1 MSETTQK
8 ESNGT
13 VNDSKS
19 PKDEKEKKTSV
30 AFNDLLTNRMQV
42 EEGNVPFKGSSK
54 LSSSKSKL
62 KLLVGGII
70 FVILII
76 IIIVLMLPKTVKQN
90 DYQLWNLTENSTLDN
105 KYSSSWKFEDKTW
118 TIPSEDKEGHIEV
131 KDSEPGKVLAINEEE
146 VILEDKAKDS
156 SSQVWIRGPKNSEG
170 YFSLKNKESGKY
182 LTVFIYTSRLWN
194 LTADSRLINL
204 YSSEWDF
211 QDNQWT
217 IPTEGKDGGYIE
229 VTAKKG
235 ENEVTTIPS
244 EVKKVKV
251 LAITET
257 EVVLEDKDDNSIS
270 SQVWI
275 KGPANPDGYFTLKNK
290 GTGKFLQGDRTPMTS
305 VKDFILGEDFDGS
318 LGVGSSYGI
327 NVGGASA
334 LDGVNS
340 DGVRGCTGKL
350 LITPPFKKRNI
361 EKTKEDGFS
370 EVFKIWANR
379 KKDKLRTRKIT
390 VQGTCCWEIYD
401 RSGESQKDI
410 KQGQTLTPSVAYIRK
425 FKTKK
430 C

>member
-334 LDGVNS
+334 LDAPDS
-340 DGVRGCTGKL
+340 EGVRGCTGKL
-350 LITPPFKKRNI
+350 LITPPFKKGDI
-361 EKTKEDGFS
+361 EKTEEKGFV
-370 EVFKIWANR
+370 EVFKHWANR
-379 KKDKLRTRKIT
+379 RKNKLRTKKLT
-390 VQGTCCWEIYD
+390 VQGTCCWEIYH
-401 RSGESQKDI
+401 RSGESQKDLRP
-410 KQGQTLTPSVAYIRK
+410 GQTITPSVAYIWK
-425 FKTKK
+425 LKTKK